1 MDYREHPAPPQLGA
15 HVQCV
20 WHLRDAAP
28 TPAAQTVYPDGRCEL
43 IVHRAQPM
51 ELLGPDGWQPQ
62 ARTLFAAQSRRAIRL
77 RTTGALDCVGVR
89 LRPEASAAL
98 FPSTPEGATLADR
111 ADTVIDL
118 RQLDAPFATAL
129 ERSLDGDDASMTRFT
144 AVLAARLARAPI
156 DARVAA
162 AVAAL
167 DRACGNLPLRRLAH
181 DVGIGVRSLQARFV
195 AAVGLTVKEYAL
207 VQRLQAT
214 IRQLDA
220 GDGALAET
228 ALDMGFADQAH
239 ATRAV
244 RAFAGLTPARL
255 RRALLAER
263 DGDDT
268 LAMAAAFVR
277 GRS

>member
-1 MDYREHPAPPQLGA
+1 MDYREHPAPPRFAA
-15 HVQCV
+15 HVQCI
-20 WHLRDAAP
+20 WQLRDATPTQAP
-28 TPAAQTVYPDGRCEL
+28 QTVYPDGRCEV

-51 ELLGPDGWQPQ
+51 EIQRPEGWQPQ
-62 ARTLFAAQSRRAIRL
+62 ARCLFAAQSRRAIRL
-77 RTTGALDCVGVR
+77 RATGALDCVGVR

-98 FPSTPEGATLADR
+98 FTAHGATLADW

-118 RQLDAPFATAL
+118 RRLDAPFAEAL
-129 ERSLDGDDASMTRFT
+129 ERSLATEDASMSGFID
-144 AVLAARLARAPI
+144 ALVARLAQRPI
-156 DARVAA
+156 DAQVAA
-162 AVAAL
+162 AVGAL

-181 DVGIGVRSLQARFV
+181 DIGIGVRSLQVRFV

-220 GDGALAET
+220 GDRALAET

-255 RRALLAER
+255 RRALLAQR
-263 DGDDT
+263 DGDET

-277 GRS
+277 GGS

>member
-20 WHLRDAAP
+20 WQLRDAAP

-51 ELLGPDGWQPQ
+51 EMLGPGGWQPQ

-77 RTTGALDCVGVR
+77 RTTGVLDCVGVR

-98 FPSTPEGATLADR
+98 FPSARDGTLADR
-111 ADTVIDL
+111 ADTVTDL
-118 RQLDAPFATAL
+118 HRLDAPFALAL
-129 ERSLDGDDASMTRFT
+129 ERSLDGDDASMTRFA
-144 AVLAARLARAPI
+144 AVLAARLGRAPI

-167 DRACGNLPLRRLAH
+167 DRDCGNLPLRRLAH
-181 DVGIGVRSLQARFV
+181 EVGIGVRSLQARFV

-220 GDGALAET
+220 GDAALAET